1 MPSWASIAAGTA
13 TPPIPEVPPAVLA
26 DAAPASPPAAATIS
40 IEPVAVPATKP
51 ADPTP
56 VASPAYVIRSPGSSN
71 RGRPRTR
78 TAPVGSAVSA
88 IPEHAGLA
96 QGHTISLSRSSSVA
110 TAAAATQSPALAPCA
125 KCSSD
130 PADDVP
136 KLNPFA
142 MPLVHVLD
150 LADASGRRT
159 PEQSA
164 GLLPVSVL
172 YGQKWVV
179 VGCRAGQIV
188 IVDAVTLTPVAT
200 LDGHLRAVLSLAWF
214 DDDKGA
220 SESQVISSSADGTV
234 RIWDLAQRTCTSVV
248 ISADAGS
255 VFATQYVPA
264 THTLYL
270 GCQNTSLQWLHPSGT
285 PTDPAADAR
294 TLAYREQSYFFA
306 PRPVAA
312 FLNTTSLPSSPK
324 PVAHIVPDTGVLAHA
339 HAGYIYAV
347 TSAPRRAW
355 LVTGGGDGTVKVW
368 SVTYSAPTLVRTLRI
383 SDDDGVASFA
393 LDQAETTLYVG
404 LQSGAIAVWDLDT
417 AQCIRQLVEH
427 TDAVTWVATMRASGA
442 ALGHGMLV
450 SASLDGS
457 IKVWAQR
464 SNYQCLATVNAQA
477 PVVDGAL
484 GAAHIATVHE
494 DGRTR
499 VWQLPA
505 AVREQLVGAPEAAVV
520 ARGAAVDDDGDADA
534 LLYALRNW
542 VPYRTISGDDAFA
555 EQCRAGAQY
564 LRSVLTQLGANAK
577 LLPGAPGRNPLVLGQ
592 FTGKP
597 PAGHNRGLH
606 VLFYGHYDVVPTD
619 PEQWETDPF
628 TMTGH
633 NGFLYGRGVSDDK
646 GPILAAIFAVA
657 DLASQGQ
664 LNATVTF
671 LIEGEEE
678 SGSAGLAEAV
688 EAHAHDIL
696 TPSAVDVILMSNS
709 SWLGETVPCLVYGQ
723 RGVVHAHVTV
733 EGGAGNADR
742 HAGVDGGAVAAEPLP
757 DLIHVLASLLDPAA
771 PHDRRVRIP
780 GFYDAVA
787 PITPADDARL
797 DALVARIVAVG
808 DHPAGADPAALKHSL
823 VQKWRTPTLTIAHVG
838 TSSGAQ
844 AKAVISRRATATISL
859 RTVPHQ
865 HTADLVA
872 SLTRHLHAAFATLPH
887 SANRLSVAVSTAAD
901 WWVGKPDGPYFAAA
915 ARALSRVWGRG
926 DPLAVMEGGS
936 TLPLHWLRK
945 RLAAVDAD
953 CRDAA
958 TPVVPVVNVP
968 LAQAS
973 DRAHLANERISV
985 ANLVTGRR
993 ALREV
998 VRNLQAEFAAPRGK
1012 EEKVTKV

>member
-1 MPSWASIAAGTA
+1 
-13 TPPIPEVPPAVLA
+13 
-26 DAAPASPPAAATIS
+26 
-40 IEPVAVPATKP
+40 
-51 ADPTP
+51 
-56 VASPAYVIRSPGSSN
+56 
-71 RGRPRTR
+71 
-78 TAPVGSAVSA
+78 
-88 IPEHAGLA
+88 
-96 QGHTISLSRSSSVA
+96 
-110 TAAAATQSPALAPCA
+110 
-125 KCSSD
+125 
-130 PADDVP
+130 
-136 KLNPFA
+136 
-142 MPLVHVLD
+142 
-150 LADASGRRT
+150 
-159 PEQSA
+159 
-164 GLLPVSVL
+164 
-172 YGQKWVV
+172 
-179 VGCRAGQIV
+179 
-188 IVDAVTLTPVAT
+188 
-200 LDGHLRAVLSLAWF
+200 
-214 DDDKGA
+214 
-220 SESQVISSSADGTV
+220 
-234 RIWDLAQRTCTSVV
+234 
-248 ISADAGS
+248 
-255 VFATQYVPA
+255 
-264 THTLYL
+264 
-270 GCQNTSLQWLHPSGT
+270 
-285 PTDPAADAR
+285 
-294 TLAYREQSYFFA
+294 
-306 PRPVAA
+306 
-312 FLNTTSLPSSPK
+312 
-324 PVAHIVPDTGVLAHA
+324 
-339 HAGYIYAV
+339 
-347 TSAPRRAW
+347 
-355 LVTGGGDGTVKVW
+355 
-368 SVTYSAPTLVRTLRI
+368 
-383 SDDDGVASFA
+383 
-393 LDQAETTLYVG
+393 
-404 LQSGAIAVWDLDT
+404 
-417 AQCIRQLVEH
+417 
-427 TDAVTWVATMRASGA
+427 
-442 ALGHGMLV
+442 
-450 SASLDGS
+450 
-457 IKVWAQR
+457 
-464 SNYQCLATVNAQA
+464 
-477 PVVDGAL
+477 
-484 GAAHIATVHE
+484 
-494 DGRTR
+494 
-499 VWQLPA
+499 
-505 AVREQLVGAPEAAVV
+505 
-520 ARGAAVDDDGDADA
+520 
-534 LLYALRNW
+534 
-542 VPYRTISGDDAFA
+542 
-555 EQCRAGAQY
+555 
-564 LRSVLTQLGANAK
+564 
-577 LLPGAPGRNPLVLGQ
+577 
-592 FTGKP
+592 P
-597 PAGHNRGLH
+597 PAGHDRGLH

-633 NGFLYGRGVSDDK
+633 NGYLYGRGVSDDK

-664 LNATVTF
+664 LQATFTF

-787 PITPADDARL
+787 PITPTDDARL
-797 DALVARIVAVG
+797 DALVARIVAAG

-953 CRDAA
+953 SRDAGA
-958 TPVVPVVNVP
+958 IVPVVNVP

-985 ANLVTGRR
+985 ANLVTGRC

-998 VRNLQAEFAAPRGK
+998 VRNLQVEFAAPRGK
-1012 EEKVTKV
+1012 VEKAAKV

>member
-1 MPSWASIAAGTA
+1 
-13 TPPIPEVPPAVLA
+13 
-26 DAAPASPPAAATIS
+26 
-40 IEPVAVPATKP
+40 
-51 ADPTP
+51 
-56 VASPAYVIRSPGSSN
+56 
-71 RGRPRTR
+71 
-78 TAPVGSAVSA
+78 
-88 IPEHAGLA
+88 
-96 QGHTISLSRSSSVA
+96 
-110 TAAAATQSPALAPCA
+110 
-125 KCSSD
+125 
-130 PADDVP
+130 
-136 KLNPFA
+136 
-142 MPLVHVLD
+142 
-150 LADASGRRT
+150 
-159 PEQSA
+159 
-164 GLLPVSVL
+164 
-172 YGQKWVV
+172 
-179 VGCRAGQIV
+179 
-188 IVDAVTLTPVAT
+188 
-200 LDGHLRAVLSLAWF
+200 
-214 DDDKGA
+214 
-220 SESQVISSSADGTV
+220 
-234 RIWDLAQRTCTSVV
+234 
-248 ISADAGS
+248 
-255 VFATQYVPA
+255 
-264 THTLYL
+264 
-270 GCQNTSLQWLHPSGT
+270 
-285 PTDPAADAR
+285 
-294 TLAYREQSYFFA
+294 
-306 PRPVAA
+306 
-312 FLNTTSLPSSPK
+312 
-324 PVAHIVPDTGVLAHA
+324 
-339 HAGYIYAV
+339 
-347 TSAPRRAW
+347 
-355 LVTGGGDGTVKVW
+355 
-368 SVTYSAPTLVRTLRI
+368 
-383 SDDDGVASFA
+383 
-393 LDQAETTLYVG
+393 
-404 LQSGAIAVWDLDT
+404 
-417 AQCIRQLVEH
+417 
-427 TDAVTWVATMRASGA
+427 MRASGA
-442 ALGHGMLV
+442 ALGHGVLV

-464 SNYQCLATVNAQA
+464 SNYQRLATIDAQA

-484 GAAHIATVHE
+484 GITHIATVHE

-505 AVREQLVGAPEAAVV
+505 AVREQQVGTPEAAVV

-542 VPYRTISGDDAFA
+542 VPYCTISGDDACA

-564 LRSVLTQLGANAK
+564 LRSVLTQLGADAK
-577 LLPGAPGRNPLVLGQ
+577 LLPGAPGRNPLVLGR

-597 PAGHNRGLH
+597 PAGHKRGLH

-633 NGFLYGRGVSDDK
+633 NGYLYGRGVSDDK

-664 LNATVTF
+664 LHATVTF

-688 EAHAHDIL
+688 EAYAHDIL

-797 DALVARIVAVG
+797 DALVARIVAAG

-915 ARALSRVWGRG
+915 ARALTPLKHSLVQKWRTPTLTIAHVGTSSGAQAKAVISRRATATISLRTVPHQHTADLVASLTRHLHAAFATLPHSANRLSVAVSTAADWWVGKPDGPYFAAAARALTRVWGRG

-953 CRDAA
+953 CRDAGA
-958 TPVVPVVNVP
+958 VVPVVNFAV
-968 LAQAS
+968 LHKF
-973 DRAHLANERISV
+973 HLR
-985 ANLVTGRR
+985 
-993 ALREV
+993 
-998 VRNLQAEFAAPRGK
+998 
-1012 EEKVTKV
+1012 